1 MPMLFRRRSGVGV
14 VEIFGPISGGAR
26 VQEQSR
32 ILDSLR
38 KDKRFKAVIV
48 EIDSPGGTASGSE
61 LLYNGLVRVAQE
73 KPVVAYIRGTGAS
86 GAYYISCAAN
96 KIVALPSSLVG
107 SIGVIYL
114 RPVLQQLLQKL
125 GVSFSVYKS
134 GEFKDMTGFWRS
146 PTSDEEGKFKELIDE
161 IYGNFVRSVA
171 TGRQMD
177 EEKVREFATGEI
189 FTGRGARERG
199 LVDELGDFDRALDLA
214 ADLGRTRRRPVWI
227 RRRRPMMERF
237 MGRVGGQG
245 AVEGITS
252 ELERVLMGGLY
263 YMAMPYLSESLQENN
278 QV

>member
-1 MPMLFRRRSGVGV
+1 MPIPVPFRKRSGVGV
-14 VEIFGPISGGAR
+14 VEIFGAIGGGAK

-38 KDKRFKAVIV
+38 RDRRFKAVIV

-61 LLYNGLVRVAQE
+61 LLYNSLLRVAQE

-146 PTSDEEGKFKELIDE
+146 PTSAEEDRFTGLIDE
-161 IYGNFVRSVA
+161 IYGNFIHSVA
-171 TGRQMD
+171 TGRRMD
-177 EEKVREFATGEI
+177 EEKVREYATGEV
-189 FTGRGARERG
+189 FTGRGAHERG

-214 ADLGRTRRRPVWI
+214 AELGRTRPRPMWI
-227 RRRRPMMERF
+227 RRRRPFMERF
-237 MGRVGGQG
+237 MGRIGGPG
-245 AVEGITS
+245 ATGGLAS
-252 ELERVLMGGLY
+252 ELEPVLTGGLY
-263 YMAMPYLSESLQENN
+263 YMDTHHLFKGLWDED
-278 QV
+278 

>member
-14 VEIFGPISGGAR
+14 VEIFGPIGGGAR

-61 LLYNGLVRVAQE
+61 LLYNGLMRVAQE

-237 MGRVGGQG
+237 MGRVGGPG